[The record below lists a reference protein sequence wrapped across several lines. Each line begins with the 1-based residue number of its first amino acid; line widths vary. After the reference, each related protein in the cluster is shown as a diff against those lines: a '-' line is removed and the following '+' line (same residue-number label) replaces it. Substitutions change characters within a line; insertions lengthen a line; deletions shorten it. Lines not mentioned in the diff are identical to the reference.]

1 MQRAV
6 RAWIA
11 GGICAVSLMAVPD
24 TILAQN
30 TELTSHDN
38 HALLY
43 AHQLGFSSS
52 GTPTVRMRIADGID
66 KLKFFPNGN
75 FTVRPAGT
83 GGCAIHLRGGRT
95 YEISLTSAKPG
106 KYQYGIIVAR
116 GDSSASLESEK
127 NACAEQKIDTEIIP
141 IGSVFAL
148 HGHVF
153 DNRENL
159 LMTKRTAIEG
169 EATSL
174 MSRIPAEIST
184 DSPELYQELL
194 EYPTA
199 DINLSDLVGTV
210 HIENPNLLWIELP
223 ESGAKLYEIADEYG
237 KKSDLLVN
245 SQLIITPDSNGHL
258 AIVQSADVETILRG
272 IVPSEVYASAP
283 EAALMA
289 QAVAAR
295 TTLIAQIGARHLA
308 DPYHLCNKQHCQVYR
323 GLSGADPRTDKAIE
337 KTRGEV
343 LFHEN
348 KLVQSYY
355 SAHCGGIS
363 AGSFETWGLPEKPY
377 LVSRT
382 DSAKEST
389 MHFADDKAF
398 MQWWNQ
404 PDNTFCASAPAGH
417 KPFASTKYARW
428 KLSFSGQEMSKL
440 LKDRGHDV
448 GTVQKIEVLSRGE
461 SYRVTKL
468 RVTGSKGK
476 VEVDR
481 ELAVRRLFGGLKSA
495 LFVLEQTK
503 SGNGLNSV
511 TFYGAGFGHGVG
523 LCQTG
528 AIGMAQAGKS
538 YKDILKHYY
547 PGTNLDKLW

>member
-1 MQRAV
+1 MQCSI

-11 GGICAVSLMAVPD
+11 CAIGAVSMMPGTV
-24 TILAQN
+24 LAQN
-30 TELTSHDN
+30 TELTSQDN

-52 GTPTVRMRIADGID
+52 GTPTVRMRIADGLEN
-66 KLKFFPNGN
+66 LKFFPNGD
-75 FTVRPAGT
+75 FTVRPSGT
-83 GGCAIHLRGGRT
+83 GGCTIRLKGGRT
-95 YEISLTSAKPG
+95 YEISLSSPKPG
-106 KYQYGIIVAR
+106 KYQYGIIAAR
-116 GDSSASLESEK
+116 GETPASLETAK
-127 NACAEQKIDTEIIP
+127 NACAEQKIDTEIVP

-159 LMTKRTAIEG
+159 LMTKRTSDKA
-169 EATSL
+169 EAKSL
-174 MSRIPAEIST
+174 MSRVPADVSM
-184 DSPELYQELL
+184 DSSELYQEVL

-199 DINLSDLVGTV
+199 DISLRDMTGSVRVD
-210 HIENPNLLWIELP
+210 NPNLLWIELP
-223 ESGAKLYEIADEYG
+223 ESGANLYGIEDESG
-237 KKSDLLVN
+237 KESDLLVN
-245 SQLIITPDSNGHL
+245 SQLIITPDSTGHM
-258 AIVQSADVETILRG
+258 AVVQSADVETILRG

-295 TTLIAQIGARHLA
+295 TTLIAQVGVRHSA

-323 GLSGADPRTDKAIE
+323 GLSGADPRTDKAIQ

-343 LFHEN
+343 LFSEN

-363 AGSFETWGLPEKPY
+363 AGSLETWGMPEKPY

-382 DSAKEST
+382 DSEKEAARR
-389 MHFADDKAF
+389 FASDDAF
-398 MQWWNQ
+398 MQWWNKQ
-404 PDNTFCASAPAGH
+404 EQTFCGAAPAGH

-428 KLSFSGQEMSKL
+428 TQTFSGQELSAL

-448 GTVQKIEVLSRGE
+448 GKVQKIEVLSRGE
-461 SYRVTKL
+461 SYRVTRI

-476 VEVDR
+476 VEVER
-481 ELAVRRLFGGLKSA
+481 ELSVRRLFGGLKSA
-495 LFVLEQTK
+495 LFVMEQKK
-503 SGNGLNSV
+503 SGNDLASV

-528 AIGMAQAGKS
+528 AIGMAQGGKN
-538 YKDILKHYY
+538 YKEILKHYY
-547 PGTNLDKLW
+547 PGTHVDKLW